1 MMSLPKQYNSLSM
14 IKKLKEEFEADG
26 RHCMGIHLPAE
37 LAAKVRHELHY
48 YYGRDPGE
56 QLMTLFGAEVVSTDA
71 PELKFEE

>member
-1 MMSLPKQYNSLSM
+1 MSLPASYSTLTM
-14 IKKLKEEFEADG
+14 IKKEKEAFEAEG
-26 RHCMGIHLPAE
+26 RHCMGICLTADLAE
-37 LAAKVRHELHY
+37 KVRRELHS

>member
-1 MMSLPKQYNSLSM
+1 MSLPKSYHVLAK

-26 RHCMGIHLPAE
+26 KHCMGIHLTPE
-37 LAAKVRHELHY
+37 LAARVRHELRH

-71 PELKFEE
+71 KELIFEE